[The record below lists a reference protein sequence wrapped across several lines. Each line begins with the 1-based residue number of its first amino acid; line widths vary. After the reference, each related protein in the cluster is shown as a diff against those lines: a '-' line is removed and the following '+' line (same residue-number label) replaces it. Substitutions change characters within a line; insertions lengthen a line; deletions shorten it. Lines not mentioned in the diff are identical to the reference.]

1 MKDILPPGHDK
12 NAADQIAPDG
22 PSVSDLDALVASRI
36 CHDLTNPLGA
46 IGNGLE
52 LLELTGATDSP
63 EMALIAQSVAQA
75 KARVQF
81 LRVAFGAASAGH
93 RMGGAELARMV
104 ADHTTGGRTAV
115 RWLCPDEVPRIE
127 ARLAFLLL
135 MCVETA
141 LPFGGEIEVQRS
153 DAAWHL
159 LARTTRIR
167 DLGDLWDGLSGR
179 MPLPHLG
186 PPQVHF
192 ALAVQTARTLHR
204 PITVDLGT
212 EHLTLSA

>member
-1 MKDILPPGHDK
+1 MKDILPPGHD
-12 NAADQIAPDG
+12 NRDTDLSTADA
-22 PSVSDLDALVASRI
+22 PSVNDLGALVGSRI

-115 RWLCPDEVPRIE
+115 RWLCPEEVPRIE

-141 LPFGGEIEVQRS
+141 LPFGGQIDVERTAQGWHI
-153 DAAWHL
+153 AAQ
-159 LARTTRIR
+159 TSRIR
-167 DLGDLWDGLSGR
+167 DLGALWDGLSGR
-179 MPLPHLG
+179 APLPHLG

-192 ALAVQTARTLHR
+192 ALAVETARTLGR
-204 PITVDLGT
+204 PITVDVGT
-212 EHLTLSA
+212 EHLTLTA